1 VTSSDHVGTIGD
13 NADRVGSIGGH
24 AVRVAAI
31 AGNTMREAIRSKVLY
46 TLLFFAVLLI
56 GTGVLLST
64 LTYAESER
72 ILQSVGLA
80 AIRLFGAAIAIF
92 VGIGLIHREVER
104 RTIYTILSKPISRAE
119 FLLGKY
125 LGLVAT
131 IWLQV
136 AIMGI
141 AFVIVSLLAGAP
153 LTVQHAMALGLTA
166 VELALLVAMAT
177 LFSSFTTPMLAA
189 LFTVGLYVLGHLSRD
204 LRDLGASSDVAS
216 VRMAAGALHRM
227 LPDLESFNLTTQAL
241 HALPVPG
248 SEVLFATLY
257 GAGYSALLLLLAV
270 VVFERRD
277 FK

>member
-1 VTSSDHVGTIGD
+1 MISIPAIGTL
-13 NADRVGSIGGH
+13 
-24 AVRVAAI
+24 AA
-31 AGNTMREAIRSKVLY
+31 NTMREAIRSKVLY

-64 LTYAESER
+64 LTYVEGER

-92 VGIGLIHREVER
+92 IGIGLIHREVER
-104 RTIYTILSKPISRAE
+104 RTIYTILSKPISRGE

-136 AIMGI
+136 LVMGL
-141 AFVIVSLLAGAP
+141 AFAAVSLLAGAP
-153 LTVQHAMALGLTA
+153 LGIGHAQALGLA
-166 VELALLVAMAT
+166 AIELAVVVAFST

-189 LFTVGLYVLGHLSRD
+189 LFTTGLYALGHLSRD
-204 LRDLGASSDVAS
+204 LRDLGSHSDVETVRLVAS
-216 VRMAAGALHRM
+216 GLHRV

-248 SEVLFATLY
+248 SEVVFAGLY
-257 GAGYSALLLLLAV
+257 GVGYGAILLVLAV
-270 VVFERRD
+270 LIFERRD